1 MISPIS
7 ICIKWIFNLRKYFKE
22 WGPRRAT
29 STGCA
34 HVMTVLW
41 YLGFARYQAEIPR
54 PENRLNE
61 FVADLDLSD
70 EDTDS
75 E

>member
-1 MISPIS
+1 MDS
-7 ICIKWIFNLRKYFKE
+7 ILEYCCQCKKGLRTVGY
-22 WGPRRAT
+22 
-29 STGCA
+29 CA
-34 HVMTVLW
+34 HAMTVLR

-54 PENRLNE
+54 PPNRLND
-61 FVADLDLSD
+61 FFGGLDPSD

>member
-1 MISPIS
+1 MDS
-7 ICIKWIFNLRKYFKE
+7 ILEYCYQCKNGLRTV
-22 WGPRRAT
+22 GC
-29 STGCA
+29 CA
-34 HVMTVLW
+34 HIMTVLW

-54 PENRLNE
+54 SANRLND
-61 FVADLDLSD
+61 FFGGLDPSD